1 MQTTDNKILTVS
13 RILVRTL
20 QKLKINAMFGY
31 PGNTVLDVYD
41 ELALQNEINHYLMQS
56 EQSAVHAAEGYAR
69 VSGNCAA
76 AIVTAGPGALNTVTA
91 LSNAY
96 LDGFP
101 LVLIA
106 GDISSDLAGKDAFQE
121 INFPE
126 IVKSC
131 VKSVFKI
138 SDAEELESTLLQA
151 YLVAMSGKKGPVVI
165 DVPSDIFAQKT
176 EYKDLVLPP
185 DKVETV
191 SDFDVSRAVEI
202 LKNAKSPVII
212 CGGGVVH
219 SKASAELEEAVRLLK
234 IPVVTTMMGLGAF
247 PASNPLNAGM
257 IGVYGNKSANRLLKS
272 ADAIVVLGARFN
284 DRVISASDLEQ
295 LNTKTIIQ
303 VDLNSKELIRNLSAD
318 LAVNADIK
326 MFLAALCRKYTE
338 TGTEDCN
345 YEYAENFR
353 LLREDYAEIVSS
365 KSVAQVLNSA
375 AKGFVIATD
384 VGQHQVSLVRNYGFE
399 FAGQLLTSGG
409 LGAMG
414 FGFGAAI
421 GASVALAK
429 KPVILFT
436 GDGSFQMCPAE
447 LAVCKRYG
455 IPVKIFVMNNG
466 ELGLVRQLQDEKFE
480 GRHTEVALCNP
491 DFVKLAESFG
501 VKAERVDSYSE
512 IEPAIKRAIE
522 ENSPY
527 LIDFVL
533 EKGEMV

>member
-234 IPVVTTMMGLGAF
+234 IPVVTTMMGLGGC
-247 PASNPLNAGM
+247 AG
-257 IGVYGNKSANRLLKS
+257 
-272 ADAIVVLGARFN
+272 
-284 DRVISASDLEQ
+284 
-295 LNTKTIIQ
+295 
-303 VDLNSKELIRNLSAD
+303 
-318 LAVNADIK
+318 
-326 MFLAALCRKYTE
+326 
-338 TGTEDCN
+338 
-345 YEYAENFR
+345 
-353 LLREDYAEIVSS
+353 
-365 KSVAQVLNSA
+365 
-375 AKGFVIATD
+375 
-384 VGQHQVSLVRNYGFE
+384 
-399 FAGQLLTSGG
+399 
-409 LGAMG
+409 
-414 FGFGAAI
+414 
-421 GASVALAK
+421 
-429 KPVILFT
+429 
-436 GDGSFQMCPAE
+436 
-447 LAVCKRYG
+447 CK
-455 IPVKIFVMNNG
+455 V
-466 ELGLVRQLQDEKFE
+466 
-480 GRHTEVALCNP
+480 
-491 DFVKLAESFG
+491 
-501 VKAERVDSYSE
+501 
-512 IEPAIKRAIE
+512 
-522 ENSPY
+522 
-527 LIDFVL
+527 
-533 EKGEMV
+533 